1 MDRHFLEFWGK
12 FLLQA
17 AQSQKQMEDLTKWVH
32 RGFFDLPNLTTLFQQ
47 AYGLEQMDQ
56 DSPDYLKLWEK
67 AEENFRESLRQYL
80 NLLGG
85 VPRAEYLAL
94 AEKYENLKEKA
105 AQQEETI
112 QQLKKL
118 LEEQGMGLAVAN
130 LEFQELIKKQGEQF
144 QELLKGFATAMESNQ
159 EQS

>member
-17 AQSQKQMEDLTKWVH
+17 AQSQKQMEDLTKWLH
-32 RGFFDLPNLTTLFQQ
+32 RGWFDLQDLTTLFQR
-47 AYGLEQMDQ
+47 AYGLEQVDQ
-56 DSPDYLKLWEK
+56 DSPDYLKLWDK
-67 AEENFRESLRQYL
+67 AAENFRESLRQYL

-85 VPRAEYLAL
+85 VPREEYLAL
-94 AEKYENLKEKA
+94 AEKYENLKEQV

-118 LEEQGMGLAVAN
+118 LEEQGLGLAVAN
-130 LEFQELIKKQGEQF
+130 LEFQELIQKQGEQF
-144 QELLKGFATAMESNQ
+144 QELLHGFAAAMESNQ